1 MDGVDYQIAAQNLQ
15 KLVPQK
21 HVFWRMDIL
30 MFQHRTKLWLV
41 LVAISKNDGLSF
53 LILFLNL

>member
-30 MFQHRTKLWLV
+30 
-41 LVAISKNDGLSF
+41 
-53 LILFLNL
+53 LFGTHQTTGMACVDCNLQE